1 MSREKQTLGTSPLIL
16 AIETSTVLLGV
27 AVVAGRE
34 VLWENSL
41 QKPRVHSAMLL
52 PMCIEALH
60 ASGVEPKDLSAVAVS
75 SGPGSFTGLRI
86 GCATAQGLAV
96 GAGVGIVMVPTFE
109 VLLRQCAHL
118 PRIAVVQGKAKSQT
132 VTALYER
139 GPVGVPEQGDSF
151 VWPYGYRE
159 TLPIAARGMD
169 VFLQE
174 LAKVGSGPVHVTGD
188 AAAEFTAF
196 SQGEGR
202 NHAAGLEIFQV
213 EDKLRLPSPSE
224 VGLIASRMFEEGM
237 VVPPGEAV
245 PRYYRKSLAEVKVLQ
260 TQTDIQI
267 EKMTLDDLDRIL
279 EIEVLSYKTPWSRR
293 AFTSE
298 ITENS
303 YAHYFVSRHEGEIVG
318 YVGMWVILDES
329 HITNIAVDPAYRR
342 QRVGKRM
349 LEAMFDKAKE
359 YGATRMTL
367 EVRASNIGAQD
378 LYRKL
383 GFADR
388 GLRKSYYADTNEDA
402 IIMWKDD
409 LGAQKPKEDQVK
421 WMV

>member
-1 MSREKQTLGTSPLIL
+1 
-16 AIETSTVLLGV
+16 
-27 AVVAGRE
+27 
-34 VLWENSL
+34 
-41 QKPRVHSAMLL
+41 
-52 PMCIEALH
+52 
-60 ASGVEPKDLSAVAVS
+60 
-75 SGPGSFTGLRI
+75 
-86 GCATAQGLAV
+86 
-96 GAGVGIVMVPTFE
+96 
-109 VLLRQCAHL
+109 
-118 PRIAVVQGKAKSQT
+118 
-132 VTALYER
+132 
-139 GPVGVPEQGDSF
+139 
-151 VWPYGYRE
+151 
-159 TLPIAARGMD
+159 
-169 VFLQE
+169 
-174 LAKVGSGPVHVTGD
+174 
-188 AAAEFTAF
+188 
-196 SQGEGR
+196 
-202 NHAAGLEIFQV
+202 
-213 EDKLRLPSPSE
+213 
-224 VGLIASRMFEEGM
+224 
-237 VVPPGEAV
+237 
-245 PRYYRKSLAEVKVLQ
+245 
-260 TQTDIQI
+260 
-267 EKMTLDDLDRIL
+267 MTLDDLDRVL

-303 YAHYFVSRHEGEIVG
+303 YAHYFVFRHEGEIVG

-388 GLRKSYYADTNEDA
+388 GLRKGYYSDTNEDA